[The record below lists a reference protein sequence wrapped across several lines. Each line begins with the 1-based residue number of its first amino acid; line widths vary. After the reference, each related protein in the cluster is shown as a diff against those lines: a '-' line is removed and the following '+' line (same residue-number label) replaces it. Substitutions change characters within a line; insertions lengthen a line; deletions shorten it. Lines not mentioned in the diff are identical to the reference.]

1 MNYKKLKS
9 TLYRSHK
16 KLTIATNVM
25 DPMILLPMLSK
36 LTLFL
41 CYRIKYQFS
50 AWLSR
55 YAT

>member
-41 CYRIKYQFS
+41 CYRIKY
-50 AWLSR
+50 
-55 YAT
+55 